1 MTEQTKEPGYIRR
14 RARIIRRSFSARL
27 RTYFFAGVLVT
38 APITITVWLAIQIID
53 FFDSTVRDL
62 IPAGYNPEMLLPFS
76 IPGLGLV
83 ITIVGITLIGALTAG
98 MLGRFFMRTAERLV
112 NTMPVVRTIYNALK
126 QILETVFQSKSE
138 AFRQVVLLEYP
149 RRGIWCMGFVSGKTE
164 GEVQNLTDEEMVNVF
179 LPTTPNPTSGFLLFL
194 PKKDLVVLSMTV
206 EEGVKMVVSGGL
218 VTPPDRR
225 PATLRD
231 NPTIHVEDAHDK
243 AHADEEASRDRC
255 RTNYGAKVE

>member
-1 MTEQTKEPGYIRR
+1 MTKQPRKGGYFRR
-14 RARIIRRSFSARL
+14 RLRLIRNAFSSRL

-38 APITITVWLAIQIID
+38 APITITVWLAIQIIE
-53 FFDSTVRDL
+53 FFDSTVHTL
-62 IPAGYNPEMLLPFS
+62 IPARYDPEYLLPIS
-76 IPGLGLV
+76 IPGLGLLV
-83 ITIVGITLIGALTAG
+83 TIVGITLIGALTAG

-112 NTMPVVRTIYNALK
+112 NTMPVVRSIYNALK
-126 QILETVFQSKSE
+126 QILETVLQSKSE

-231 NPTIHVEDAHDK
+231 NPAIHVDEAHDT
-243 AHADEEASRDRC
+243 AYADEEAARER
-255 RTNYGAKVE
+255 RAAKGSAAAE

>member
-1 MTEQTKEPGYIRR
+1 MTEQPKEGGYFRRHMRTIRR
-14 RARIIRRSFSARL
+14 GFSTRL

-53 FFDSTVRDL
+53 FFDSTVRTL
-62 IPAGYNPEMLLPFS
+62 IPEGYNPETLMPFS
-76 IPGLGLV
+76 IPGLGLL
-83 ITIVGITLIGALTAG
+83 ISIIGITLIGALTAG
-98 MLGRFFMRTAERLV
+98 MLGRFFMHTAERLV

-126 QILETVFQSKSE
+126 QILETVLKSKSE

-164 GEVQNLTDEEMVNVF
+164 GEVQNLTEEEMINVF

-206 EEGVKMVVSGGL
+206 EEGIKMVVSGGL

-225 PATLRD
+225 PAILRD
-231 NPTIHVEDAHDK
+231 NPPIHADAAHDR
-243 AHADEEASRDRC
+243 AHADEDAARAR
-255 RTNYGAKVE
+255 GAAKAQVAAD

>member
-1 MTEQTKEPGYIRR
+1 MTEQPRKGGYFRR
-14 RARIIRRSFSARL
+14 RLRLIRHAFSTRL

-38 APITITVWLAIQIID
+38 APITITVWLAIQIIN
-53 FFDSTVRDL
+53 FFDSTVRTL
-62 IPAGYNPEMLLPFS
+62 IPAGYNPEYLLPFS
-76 IPGLGLV
+76 IPGLGLL
-83 ITIVGITLIGALTAG
+83 ISIIGIILIGALTAG

-126 QILETVFQSKSE
+126 QILETVLQSKSE

-194 PKKDLVVLSMTV
+194 PKKDLYVLTMTV
-206 EEGVKMVVSGGL
+206 EEGIKMVVSGGL

-225 PATLRD
+225 PEALKAVPGIR
-231 NPTIHVEDAHDK
+231 VEDAHDK
-243 AHADEEASRDRC
+243 AHADEEAARKRSA
-255 RTNYGAKVE
+255 AKAKATAR